1 MFIVLLRGINVGG
14 NKRIK
19 MADLKVLFES
29 IGFSSV
35 QTLLQSGNVILESEI
50 SDSTALAH
58 QLEAV
63 IQKHFG
69 FESKIILR
77 TADQWKD
84 VILRHPFSAEQL
96 SEPSKILVTFLRDS
110 PTPES
115 IAALMSA
122 HTGIEQLY
130 VSGHECYGYFPEGLG
145 RTKLDN
151 GLIERKLKTMGTG
164 RNWNTVSKL
173 LALTETPPNRCRLVF

>member
-58 QLEAV
+58 GCISDYCMA
-63 IQKHFG
+63 G
-69 FESKIILR
+69 GDMASPLR
-77 TADQWKD
+77 TTRFW
-84 VILRHPFSAEQL
+84 
-96 SEPSKILVTFLRDS
+96 
-110 PTPES
+110 
-115 IAALMSA
+115 
-122 HTGIEQLY
+122 
-130 VSGHECYGYFPEGLG
+130 
-145 RTKLDN
+145 
-151 GLIERKLKTMGTG
+151 
-164 RNWNTVSKL
+164 
-173 LALTETPPNRCRLVF
+173 